1 MSRQK
6 LIAYPYIEEIKY
18 REKID
23 PHQLN
28 LILRSL
34 EESSLR
40 AILRGSEISN
50 LYDKL
55 NLGVVSSYNALASH
69 VGTLFSYESVP
80 NGNAF
85 ATAYDTVDVTNGGNQ
100 DRVAGIVTLDWD
112 KNRRYSKIPRYDSDA
127 DNIPDTVSPNVEIW
141 VDGTM
146 RNTDDDAYNM
156 LNRKNDSFWIEQTA
170 SGVHTVQVNIPPSL
184 NKLFNYVEISP
195 FPMFGNHIT
204 KVEYQNEQSQW
215 ETIYNEADQDYLFY
229 SNSGPLVM
237 HQTPKQTN
245 GTFRITV
252 DVADG
257 IEAIGFSNFDV
268 GLIDY
273 KDEIQTFYMK
283 FMNIPPRTSTT
294 TYNLVTSQVDFY
306 IHEAV
311 KNDNFITEMAIV
323 NSTDG
328 SGDKVTINKITN
340 SEYSFGNQSI
350 DLDPDENLYL
360 KVVMK
365 EVNNTSPVFRGCYLT
380 YEV

>member
-6 LIAYPYIEEIKY
+6 LIAYPYINEIKY

-28 LILRSL
+28 LMLRSID
-34 EESSLR
+34 ESSLR

-69 VGTLFSYESVP
+69 VGSLFSYDSVP
-80 NGNAF
+80 SGNAF
-85 ATAYDTVDVTNGGNQ
+85 ATAYDTVNTTGGGNQ

-112 KNRRYSKIPRYDSDA
+112 KNKRYSKIPRYDSDA
-127 DNIPDTVSPNVEIW
+127 DNVPDTVSPNVEIW
-141 VDGTM
+141 VDGTL

-156 LNRKNDSFWIEQTA
+156 LNRKNDSFWIEQAA
-170 SGVHTVQVNIPPSL
+170 SGVYTVQINLPPSL

-195 FPMFGNHIT
+195 FPMFGNQIT
-204 KVEYQNEQSQW
+204 KVRYQNEQSQW

-229 SNSGPLVM
+229 SSSGPLVM

-245 GTFRITV
+245 GTFEITV
-252 DVADG
+252 NVADG

-273 KDEIQTFYMK
+273 KDEVQTFYMK
-283 FMNIPPRTSTT
+283 FMNMPPRTSTT
-294 TYNLVTSQVDFY
+294 SYNLVKSQVDFY
-306 IHEAV
+306 IHEAI

-328 SGDKVTINKITN
+328 SGDTVTIGKITN
-340 SEYSFGNQSI
+340 AEYSFGNQAI
-350 DLDPDENLYL
+350 DLDPGEDLYL